1 MSQFYKW
8 FFLEEGRTIEGMF
21 SFAHIASVTITL
33 GIFLFFAIW
42 LGRKFKDNPK
52 GQFYTMLVCS
62 LGLWITFIIKIGL
75 LWYWSKD
82 PFFQVLL
89 GNAPMYLCDMM
100 IFIVPLAT
108 FTKGRFRDCCYDF
121 IAIWGPLMG
130 FFGTYLA
137 GNIYYSH
144 AAISYSAFSSLIQHC
159 WTGFAGFFV
168 FAAGLNKMEK
178 RNILFSTLILVG
190 YMTTALILDYVDEH
204 NFMFFFDGNGT
215 PFTLFQKLVK
225 DIKPLYQIEIYIL
238 QCGYMVGFYFV
249 YYWIIGLINKKKVQ
263 KQEVKQA

>member
-8 FFLEEGRTIEGMF
+8 FFLEEGRSAEGLF
-21 SFAHIASVTITL
+21 SFAHLASVTIAL

-42 LGRKFKDNPK
+42 LGRKFADNPK
-52 GQFYTMLVCS
+52 RQFYTMLVCS
-62 LGLWITFIIKIGL
+62 IGLWVTFIIKIGL
-75 LWYWSKD
+75 LYYWSD
-82 PFFQVLL
+82 DTFINVLI

-100 IFIVPLAT
+100 IFVVPLAT

-130 FFGTYLA
+130 FFGNYFA

-144 AAISYSAFSSLIQHC
+144 PAISYSAFSSLIQHC

-190 YMTTALILDYVDEH
+190 YMTTALILDYADNH
-204 NFMFFFDGNGT
+204 NFMFFFHGDGT
-215 PFTLFQKLVK
+215 PFTLFQNLVK
-225 DIKPLYQIEIYIL
+225 DIKPLYQLEIYIL
-238 QCGYMVGFYFV
+238 QCGYMVGFYYV
-249 YYWIIGLINKKKVQ
+249 YYFVRDVIDKKKNKKEEAQ
-263 KQEVKQA
+263 KA